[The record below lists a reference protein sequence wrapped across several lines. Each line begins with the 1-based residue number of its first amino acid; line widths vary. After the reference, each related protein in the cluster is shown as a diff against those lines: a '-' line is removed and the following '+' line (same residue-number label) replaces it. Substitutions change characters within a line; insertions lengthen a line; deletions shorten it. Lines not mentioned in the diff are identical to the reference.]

1 MASVAHSGE
10 NLLALAFADQ
20 CRRWSRQLGAPAE
33 AVQAAWAGGKAV
45 AEAVAESHVCLS
57 LESGPLPFDLEALRA
72 SGVAGL
78 PGAGTP
84 LILDGSARLY
94 LARYFDAEA
103 RLARALLQLHHSLP
117 PPPGAAAKTLLHFL
131 FPASRAGEPDWQ
143 QLAVALALCRRF
155 TVISG
160 GPGTGKTTTVA
171 RLLACLLAEMPDC
184 RIGLAAPTGKAA
196 ARLQESLQARAAD
209 LPPDIAAR
217 LPQGAST
224 LHRLLGLGIDGQAP
238 RYHRDNPLALDL
250 LVVDEASMLDL
261 TLALQVVEALPP
273 QARLIL
279 LGDKDQLKAVE
290 AGAVFAA
297 LSASPALSP
306 ATCAQLAEL
315 TGWPASALP
324 QAEQPGPLDDAVVW
338 LSRSHRFA
346 ADSALGRLAAAL
358 VRGQAAPAMACL
370 QDGGEELALVEAS
383 GSGLSPQ
390 EFQQLEAGYAPYRQ
404 ALQQWQAGERD
415 LAPLF
420 AAFDRYRILCATRRG
435 ERGVEALNERL
446 CASLRTPGSSAHA
459 GPSAPF
465 PGQPLM
471 ILRNDPA
478 TQLFNGDIGIALEDE
493 EGLGVYFPDGAGVG
507 AGAGAKSYRR
517 LAPTR
522 LPLWETA
529 FALTVHK
536 SQGSEFAAVA
546 LVLPAQDSPLLTR
559 ELIYTAVTRAR
570 TKVQVL
576 ARAELLQQA
585 IVRQV
590 RREGGLGERLE
601 RVG

>member
-1 MASVAHSGE
+1 MARSGE

-20 CRRWSRQLGAPAE
+20 CRRWSRQLGAPVE
-33 AVQAAWAGGKAV
+33 AAQAAWAGGKAV
-45 AEAVAESHVCLS
+45 AEAVAEGHVCLS
-57 LESGPLPFDLEALRA
+57 LERGPLPFDLEALCA
-72 SGVAGL
+72 SGVAGP
-78 PGAGTP
+78 PGAATP

-94 LARYFDAEA
+94 LARYFDAET
-103 RLARALLQLHHSLP
+103 RLARALLQLHHRLP
-117 PPPGAAAKTLLHFL
+117 PPPGAAARALLQAL
-131 FPASRAGEPDWQ
+131 FPTRRAGEPDWQ
-143 QLAVALALCRRF
+143 QLAVALALCRHL
-155 TVISG
+155 TIISG

-171 RLLACLLAEMPDC
+171 RLLACLLADMPDC
-184 RIGLAAPTGKAA
+184 RIALAAPTGKAA
-196 ARLQESLQARAAD
+196 ARLQESLRARAAD
-209 LPPDIAAR
+209 LPADLAAR

-238 RYHRDNPLALDL
+238 RYHRDNPLPVDL

-261 TLALQVVEALPP
+261 SLALQMVEALPP

-297 LSASPALSP
+297 LSARPALSP
-306 ATCAQLAEL
+306 ATCAQLAAL
-315 TGWPASALP
+315 TGWPVTVLP
-324 QAEQPGPLDDAVVW
+324 RAQLSGPLDDAVVW

-358 VRGQAAPAMACL
+358 VRGQVSLAMDCL
-370 QDGGEELALVEAS
+370 QNGGEELALVEAS
-383 GSGLSPQ
+383 GPGLSPQ
-390 EFQQLEAGYAPYRQ
+390 EFQRLEAGYAPYRQ
-404 ALQQWQAGERD
+404 ALSQWQAGERD
-415 LAPLF
+415 LAALF
-420 AAFDRYRILCATRRG
+420 EAFDRYRILCATRRG
-435 ERGVEALNERL
+435 ERGVAAVNERL
-446 CASLRTPGSSAHA
+446 CASLRAPGRRVSPAPFA
-459 GPSAPF
+459 PSAPL

-478 TQLFNGDIGIALEDE
+478 SQLFNGDIGIALEDE
-493 EGLGVYFPDGAGVG
+493 EGLGVYFPDGAS
-507 AGAGAKSYRR
+507 AGARTWRR
-517 LAPTR
+517 LAPNR

-546 LVLPAQDSPLLTR
+546 LLLPAQDSPLLTR

-570 TKVQVL
+570 ARVQVL

-585 IVRQV
+585 MARQV
-590 RREGGLGERLE
+590 RREGGLAEQLGMSRS
-601 RVG
+601 